1 MEITDLLKTMIE
13 KDASDIHLKV
23 GAAPI
28 YRINKRLVPQE
39 HYGKFTKDD
48 MDKIISKIATESQ
61 RREFDEKSEI
71 DYAYFADEIGRFRV
85 NIFRQ
90 RGSSGIVM
98 RRIKEKIPTFAE
110 LNLPPIFEKISM
122 FERGI
127 VLITGASSSG
137 KSTTLAAI
145 IDCINT
151 NKNKHI
157 MTLENPIEYLHADK
171 KSVINQREIGV
182 DTESFHAALRHIMR
196 QDPDIIV
203 IGEMR
208 DAESVMTSISA
219 AESGHVVLSSSHAED
234 TMQAITRLL
243 DFFPHEERE
252 QIRMQLA
259 NNLKAVTC
267 QRLLKKRGS
276 EEEGLVP
283 AVEILIVTSIASKL
297 IRENKIKDI
306 YKALRHGEDGMCTF
320 NASLI
325 ALYKKNMI
333 TKEEALSKSS
343 NPEALKINLKGIFLD
358 EDKGI
363 LG

>member
-1 MEITDLLKTMIE
+1 MSISDLLKAMIE

-23 GAAPI
+23 GSGPI
-28 YRINKRLVPQE
+28 YRINKRLIPE
-39 HYGKFTKDD
+39 DRCGKFTKKD
-48 MDKIISKIATESQ
+48 MENIISQITTETQ
-61 RREFDEKSEI
+61 RHEFEQKNEI
-71 DYAYFADEIGRFRV
+71 DYAYLADNIGRFRV

-90 RGSSGIVM
+90 RGESGIVM
-98 RRIKEKIPTFAE
+98 RRIKDKIPTFAE
-110 LNLPPIFEKISM
+110 LNLPPIFEKIAM

-127 VLITGASSSG
+127 ILVTGASSTG
-137 KSTTLAAI
+137 KSTTLASI
-145 IDCINT
+145 IDYING

-157 MTLENPIEYLHADK
+157 MTLENPIEYIHGDK

-182 DTESFHAALRHIMR
+182 DTESFHAALRHILR

-219 AESGHVVLSSSHAED
+219 AESGHVVLSSFHAED
-234 TMQAITRLL
+234 TIQAITRML
-243 DFFPHEERE
+243 DFFPHHERE

-259 NNLKAVTC
+259 NNLKAITC
-267 QRLLKKRGS
+267 QRLLKKHGG
-276 EEEGLVP
+276 EEDGLIP
-283 AVEILIVTSIASKL
+283 AVEILAITSIASKL
-297 IRENKIKDI
+297 IRENKVKEI
-306 YKALRHGEDGMCTF
+306 ARVLQHGEEGMCTF
-320 NASLI
+320 NMAL
-325 ALYKKNMI
+325 ATLYKKNLV

-343 NPEALKINLKGIFLD
+343 NPEALKINLKGIYLD